1 MCSNQT
7 SLIVASD
14 LTTSSLGNTVRD
26 YVRQPVA
33 YVFPC
38 AQPQIRM
45 ELSHLRALLDG
56 MELSNYRTMQDDHD
70 AMKKKLASVTLEL
83 QACREK
89 LAVYM
94 R

>member
-1 MCSNQT
+1 
-7 SLIVASD
+7 
-14 LTTSSLGNTVRD
+14 
-26 YVRQPVA
+26 
-33 YVFPC
+33 
-38 AQPQIRM
+38 M

-94 R
+94 RWGGRLLGARHLQGAEKALLDAGIGC